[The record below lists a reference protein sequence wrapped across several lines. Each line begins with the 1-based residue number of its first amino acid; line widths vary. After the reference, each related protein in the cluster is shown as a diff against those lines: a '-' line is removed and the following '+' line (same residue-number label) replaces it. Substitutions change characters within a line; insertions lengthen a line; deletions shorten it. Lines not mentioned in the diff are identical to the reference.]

1 MKLLTAISIFISMA
15 FFSSLASSFQV
26 EGKEINL
33 SGTITNITLG
43 DLGGLINVEADN
55 ERYGKTWLTYNVKL
69 SNPSSQDQ
77 GTFHGRATAINADGS
92 RASSVRQGIWSRSGY
107 FYSFMSLD
115 DASDG
120 NQYLCITTMDL
131 KSNKVEMEFYA
142 R

>member
-1 MKLLTAISIFISMA
+1 MQLLTAFSIFISMA

-26 EGKEINL
+26 EGEEINL

-69 SNPSSQDQ
+69 SNLSSQDQ

-107 FYSFMSLD
+107 VYSFMSLAD
-115 DASDG
+115 VSDG

-131 KSNKVEMEFYA
+131 KSNKVEMEFYT

>member
-1 MKLLTAISIFISMA
+1 MKLLTAFSIFISIA
-15 FFSSLASSFQV
+15 FFSSVASSFQV
-26 EGKEINL
+26 EGEEINL

-107 FYSFMSLD
+107 VYSFMSLD

-131 KSNKVEMEFYA
+131 KSNKVEMVFYA

>member
-1 MKLLTAISIFISMA
+1 MQLLTAFSIFISMA
-15 FFSSLASSFQV
+15 FFSSLAPSFQV
-26 EGKEINL
+26 EGEEINL

-55 ERYGKTWLTYNVKL
+55 EKYGETWLAYKVKL

-77 GTFHGRATAINADGS
+77 GIFHGRATAINADGS

-107 FYSFMSLD
+107 IYSFMSLD

-131 KSNKVEMEFYA
+131 KSNKVEMKFYA

>member
-1 MKLLTAISIFISMA
+1 MKLLTTFSIFISIA

-26 EGKEINL
+26 EGEEINL

-43 DLGGLINVEADN
+43 DSGGLINVEADN
-55 ERYGKTWLTYNVKL
+55 ERYGKTWLTYNVNL
-69 SNPSSQDQ
+69 SNPSSRDQ
-77 GTFHGRATAINADGS
+77 GTFHGRATAINTDGS

-107 FYSFMSLD
+107 IYSFMSLD

-131 KSNKVEMEFYA
+131 KSNKVKMKFYA

>member
-1 MKLLTAISIFISMA
+1 MQLLTAFSIFISMA

-26 EGKEINL
+26 EGEEINL

-55 ERYGKTWLTYNVKL
+55 EKYGETWLAYKVKL

-77 GTFHGRATAINADGS
+77 GIFHGRATAINADGS
-92 RASSVRQGIWSRSGY
+92 RASSVRQGIWSRNSY
-107 FYSFMSLD
+107 VYSFMSLD
-115 DASDG
+115 DVSDG
-120 NQYLCITTMDL
+120 NQYRCITTMNL
-131 KSNKVEMEFYA
+131 KSNKVEMKFYA

>member
-1 MKLLTAISIFISMA
+1 MRHSPGASYAIANCLQYFHFYG

-26 EGKEINL
+26 DGEEINL

-69 SNPSSQDQ
+69 SNLSSQDQ

-92 RASSVRQGIWSRSGY
+92 RASSVRQGIWS
-107 FYSFMSLD
+107 
-115 DASDG
+115 
-120 NQYLCITTMDL
+120 
-131 KSNKVEMEFYA
+131 
-142 R
+142 

>member
-1 MKLLTAISIFISMA
+1 MQLLTAFSIFISMA
-15 FFSSLASSFQV
+15 FFSPLASSFQV
-26 EGKEINL
+26 EGEEINL

-55 ERYGKTWLTYNVKL
+55 ERYGETWLTYKVKL

-92 RASSVRQGIWSRSGY
+92 RASSVRQGIWSQSGY
-107 FYSFMSLD
+107 VYSFMSLD
-115 DASDG
+115 DVSDG
-120 NQYLCITTMDL
+120 NQYRCITTMNL

>member
-1 MKLLTAISIFISMA
+1 MQLLTAFSIFISMA

-26 EGKEINL
+26 EGEEINL

-55 ERYGKTWLTYNVKL
+55 ERYGETWLTYKVKL

-77 GTFHGRATAINADGS
+77 GIFHGRATAINADGS

-107 FYSFMSLD
+107 VYSFMSLD

-131 KSNKVEMEFYA
+131 KSNKVEMEFYT

>member
-1 MKLLTAISIFISMA
+1 MKLLTAISIFISIA
-15 FFSSLASSFQV
+15 FFSSVASSLQV
-26 EGKEINL
+26 EGEEINL

-55 ERYGKTWLTYNVKL
+55 ERYGETWLTYKVKL

-77 GTFHGRATAINADGS
+77 GISHGRATAINADGS

-107 FYSFMSLD
+107 VYSFMSLD
-115 DASDG
+115 DMSDG
-120 NQYLCITTMDL
+120 NQYLCITTMNL

>member
-1 MKLLTAISIFISMA
+1 MQLLTAFSIFISMA

-26 EGKEINL
+26 EGEEINL

-55 ERYGKTWLTYNVKL
+55 ERYGETWLTYKVKL

-77 GTFHGRATAINADGS
+77 GIFHGRATAINADGS
-92 RASSVRQGIWSRSGY
+92 RASSVRQGIWSRNSY
-107 FYSFMSLD
+107 VYSFMSLD
-115 DASDG
+115 DVSDG
-120 NQYLCITTMDL
+120 NQYRCITTMNL